1 MLRARRERADAA
13 DVAAETRTTVINP
26 QAGWSFPRLRE
37 MVENRDLIYFL
48 AKKDIVVRYK
58 QTAVGALWAVLQ
70 PVLLAGVFSIFLA
83 RRANLPSADTPYG
96 LFALTGMTLWLFIA
110 TALTACS
117 QSTVTNTN
125 LISKIYFPRIVIPV
139 VAVLAPIIDFAIA
152 FVVLVVALFAY
163 GETPEPK
170 ILLAPLAVALAVVI
184 VLGLGVWLSALLVRF
199 RDVSHAVAF
208 ALLMLLFITPILY
221 PLSLVPDQYQLAYA
235 LNPLVGVL
243 ELFRWTVLPGA
254 PAPGLALMI
263 SLAAGFIVL
272 FTGLAYFQRAERTFA
287 DII

>member
-1 MLRARRERADAA
+1 MLRATRERAGAA
-13 DVAAETRTTVINP
+13 DAAAETRTTVINP

-70 PVLLAGVFSIFLA
+70 PVLLAAVFSIFLA

-152 FVVLVVALFAY
+152 FVVLVIALFAY
-163 GETPEPK
+163 GETPGPK

-221 PLSLVPDQYQLAYA
+221 PLSLVPDQYQLFYA

-254 PAPGLALMI
+254 PEPGMALVI

>member
-1 MLRARRERADAA
+1 MLRATRERAGAA
-13 DVAAETRTTVINP
+13 DAAAETRTTVINP

-152 FVVLVVALFAY
+152 FVVLVIALFAY
-163 GETPEPK
+163 GETPGPK
-170 ILLAPLAVALAVVI
+170 ILLAPLAVGLAVVI

-221 PLSLVPDQYQLAYA
+221 PLSLVPDQYQLFYA

-254 PAPGLALMI
+254 PEPGMALVI